1 MERKRAAK
9 VQRTFQQSTLP
20 RCSVFASH
28 ARHGVRPVR
37 KQRRET
43 PDLHLIAGPSDK
55 TPSTAARSTFRT
67 AANRYRVT
75 GRIRTELT
83 QRRQWYS
90 LIPCHLRAHMYITS
104 IFEFANGIDG
114 KSVSKEEE
122 AGIHASP
129 VPFPWSENAE
139 GHQFAAFSADEEL
152 RQASCTVF
160 YAFRVTACNRF
171 TDSHD
176 CAISV
181 YRWHHS
187 RRELRATLNSRRRF
201 GICVLRS

>member
-83 QRRQWYS
+83 KDGNGTLSYRAS
-90 LIPCHLRAHMYITS
+90 LAHMYITS

-139 GHQFAAFSADEEL
+139 DHQFAAFSADEEL

-160 YAFRVTACNRF
+160 YAFRVTACNGF

>member
-83 QRRQWYS
+83 KDGNGTLSY
-90 LIPCHLRAHMYITS
+90 RATCAHTCTS
-104 IFEFANGIDG
+104 PRF
-114 KSVSKEEE
+114 SSSPMVS
-122 AGIHASP
+122 
-129 VPFPWSENAE
+129 
-139 GHQFAAFSADEEL
+139 
-152 RQASCTVF
+152 
-160 YAFRVTACNRF
+160 TANRF
-171 TDSHD
+171 RKRKRPEFMQVQSL
-176 CAISV
+176 
-181 YRWHHS
+181 S
-187 RRELRATLNSRRRF
+187 RGQKMQR
-201 GICVLRS
+201 GINLLHFLQMKSSDGLLAQSSTPSG